1 MSGGASDPAPV
12 VPRRFLSTFVL
23 LTSCFAL
30 WGLLNNMTDNL
41 VPAFQKIFRTSQ
53 STAGYVQVSFYGAYS
68 VIAIFA
74 SLLIQKKGYRM
85 GVLVGLG
92 VYVVGALLY
101 VPACVAQSFWT
112 YIAGI
117 FIVAGGCAVLETTCN
132 PYVLALGDESTA
144 VRRLNF
150 AQMFNPVGSLAGIL
164 LAQQLILANLNPATA
179 DERAAMDPAAL
190 DRIVHTELF
199 WVCVPYVGLCA
210 ICAAIWFFFF
220 FSKRSSVDEVRAEK
234 TDFAAIFR
242 ILAHSPKWY
251 LGVVAQ
257 VFYVGVQIAAWTWMN
272 VYCQKEL
279 GVTAKDGATYYL
291 VAICTF
297 IVCRWLATYVM
308 KFVDPAR
315 LMAAFAACAVAC
327 SLGVMYLPTKVVF
340 SVCGLGFSW
349 NVVCLVLMS
358 GFMSLMFP
366 TIYGIALGGI
376 DSRAHKIGAAG
387 LIMAIVGGA
396 LLTPWMAQI
405 IGDANSAWTH
415 LVPMF
420 DATWDTN
427 LKLSQM
433 SLRASFVVPAIC
445 FAVVGAYAV
454 AFRRRG
460 LAETKGANT

>member
-1 MSGGASDPAPV
+1 MNSNAPV
-12 VPRRFLSTFVL
+12 VPRKYLSIFIMLV
-23 LTSCFAL
+23 SCFAL

-53 STAGYVQVSFYGAYS
+53 STAGYVQISFYGAYS

-74 SLLIQKKGYRM
+74 SLLIQKRGYRV

-92 VYVVGALLY
+92 VYVIGAMLY
-101 VPACVAQSFWT
+101 VPACIAQSFWT
-112 YIAGI
+112 YITGI

-132 PYVLALGDESTA
+132 PYVLALGDESTS

-150 AQMFNPVGSLAGIL
+150 AQMFNPLGSLAGIV

-179 DERAAMDPAAL
+179 DERTAMDPAVL
-190 DRIVHTELF
+190 DGIVRNELF
-199 WVCVPYVGLCA
+199 WVCVPYVGLCVV
-210 ICAAIWFFFF
+210 CALIWFFFF
-220 FSKRSSVDEVRAEK
+220 FSKRTSVDEVQSEK
-234 TDFAAIFR
+234 TDFAEIFR
-242 ILAHSPKWY
+242 ILVRSPKWY
-251 LGVVAQ
+251 LGVIAQ

-291 VAICTF
+291 IAIFTF
-297 IVCRWLATYVM
+297 IICRWVATFCM
-308 KFVDPAR
+308 KYVDPAK
-315 LMAAFAACAVAC
+315 LMALFAVCAIAC
-327 SLGVMYLPTKVVF
+327 SAGVMYIPTKVIF
-340 SVCGLGFSW
+340 TACGLPFSW
-349 NVVCLVLMS
+349 NVICLVLMS

-405 IGDANSAWTH
+405 IGNPDSVWVKLTSMFDSAW
-415 LVPMF
+415 
-420 DATWDTN
+420 DTD
-427 LKLSQM
+427 LKLTQA
-433 SLRASFVVPAIC
+433 SLRASFIVPVIC
-445 FAVVGAYAV
+445 FAVVLAYSLI
-454 AFRRRG
+454 FSKKSDPR
-460 LAETKGANT
+460 NQS

>member
-1 MSGGASDPAPV
+1 MNNNAPV
-12 VPRRFLSTFVL
+12 VPRKYLSIFIMLV
-23 LTSCFAL
+23 SCFAL

-53 STAGYVQVSFYGAYS
+53 STAGYVQISFYGAYS

-74 SLLIQKKGYRM
+74 SLLIQKKGYRV

-92 VYVVGALLY
+92 VYVIGAMLY
-101 VPACVAQSFWT
+101 VPACIAQSFWT

-132 PYVLALGDESTA
+132 PYVLALGDESTS

-150 AQMFNPVGSLAGIL
+150 AQMFNPLGSLAGIV
-164 LAQQLILANLNPATA
+164 LAQQFILANLHPATA
-179 DERAAMDPAAL
+179 DERANMDSAAL
-190 DRIVHTELF
+190 DGIVRNELF
-199 WVCVPYVGLCA
+199 WVCVPYVGLCV
-210 ICAAIWFFFF
+210 ICALIWFFFF
-220 FSKRSSVDEVRAEK
+220 FSKRSSVDEVQSEK
-234 TDFAAIFR
+234 TDFAEIFK
-242 ILAHSPKWY
+242 ILVRSPKWY
-251 LGVVAQ
+251 LGVIAQ

-291 VAICTF
+291 IAICTF
-297 IVCRWLATYVM
+297 ILCRWVATFCM
-308 KFVDPAR
+308 KYVDPAK
-315 LMAAFAACAVAC
+315 LMALFAVCAIAC
-327 SLGVMYLPTKVVF
+327 SFGVMYIPTKVIF
-340 SVCGLGFSW
+340 TVCGLPFSW
-349 NVVCLVLMS
+349 NVICLVLMS

-405 IGDANSAWTH
+405 IGSQNSLWAKLTY
-415 LVPMF
+415 MF
-420 DATWDTN
+420 DSTWDTN
-427 LKLSQM
+427 LKLSNA
-433 SLRASFVVPAIC
+433 SLRASFIVPVIC
-445 FAVVGAYAV
+445 FAVVLAYSLIFSKKSGAKKA
-454 AFRRRG
+454 
-460 LAETKGANT
+460 

>member
-1 MSGGASDPAPV
+1 MNEKAPV
-12 VPRRFLSTFVL
+12 VPRPYLPVFAMLV
-23 LTSCFAL
+23 SCFAL

-41 VPAFQKIFRTSQ
+41 VPAFQKIFMTSQ
-53 STAGYVQVSFYGAYS
+53 STAGYVQISFYGAYS

-74 SLLIQKKGYRM
+74 SLLIQRAGYRV
-85 GVLVGLG
+85 GVLAGLG
-92 VYVVGALLY
+92 VYCLGALLY
-101 VPACVAQSFWT
+101 VPACIAQSFWT
-112 YIAGI
+112 YILGI

-150 AQMFNPVGSLAGIL
+150 AQMFNPLGSLAGIL
-164 LAQQLILANLNPATA
+164 LAQQFILANLNPATA
-179 DERAAMDPAAL
+179 DERAAMVPAEL
-190 DRIVHTELF
+190 DAIVNRELF

-210 ICAAIWFFFF
+210 IAAAIWFFFF
-220 FSKRSSVDEVRAEK
+220 FSKRSTVDEVKKETADYK
-234 TDFAAIFR
+234 TIFS
-242 ILAHSPKWY
+242 ILARSPKWY

-257 VFYVGVQIAAWTWMN
+257 VFYIGVQIAAWTWMN

-291 VAICTF
+291 IAIVMF
-297 IVCRWLATYVM
+297 IACRWIATFCM
-308 KFVDPAR
+308 KYIDPAK
-315 LMAAFAACAVAC
+315 LMALFAVGAFAC
-327 SLGVMYLPTKVVF
+327 SLGTMYLPTEVLFTAGGLPF
-340 SVCGLGFSW
+340 SA
-349 NVVCLVLMS
+349 NVLCLIMMS

-376 DSRAHKIGAAG
+376 DPRAHKLGAAG

-405 IGDANSAWTH
+405 IGDAGSVWAK

-420 DATWDTN
+420 ATEWDTN
-427 LKLSQM
+427 LQLSQT

-445 FAVVGAYAV
+445 FAVVFVYSIL
-454 AFRRRG
+454 FCERRKNR
-460 LAETKGANT
+460 K

>member
-1 MSGGASDPAPV
+1 MDSRQSGL
-12 VPRRFLSTFVL
+12 VPRGYIAIFAMLV
-23 LTSCFAL
+23 SCFAL
-30 WGLLNNMTDNL
+30 WGMLNNMTDNL
-41 VPAFQKIFRTSQ
+41 VPAFQRIFMTSQ
-53 STAGYVQVSFYGAYS
+53 STAGYVQISFYGAYS

-74 SLLIQKKGYRM
+74 SLLVQRAGYRC

-92 VYVVGALLY
+92 VYVLGALLY
-101 VPACVAQSFWT
+101 VPACIAQSFWL

-179 DERAAMDPAAL
+179 DERAAMAPETLRA
-190 DRIVHTELF
+190 VVNHELF

-210 ICAAIWFFFF
+210 IAAVIWLFFF
-220 FSKRSSVDEVRAEK
+220 FSRRTDVDRAADGA
-234 TDFAAIFR
+234 TDFKAIFR
-242 ILAHSPKWY
+242 ILAHTPKWY

-279 GVTAKDGATYYL
+279 GVTPKDGATYYL
-291 VAICTF
+291 IAIVMF
-297 IVCRWLATYVM
+297 IVCRWVATFAM
-308 KFVDPAR
+308 KYVDPAR
-315 LMAAFAACAVAC
+315 LMAVFAAAAVCC
-327 SLGVMYLPTKVVF
+327 SFGVMYLPTRVVF
-340 SVCGLGFSW
+340 TAGGLDFSW
-349 NVVCLVLMS
+349 NVVCLVAMS

-376 DSRAHKIGAAG
+376 DPRAHKIGAAG

-396 LLTPWMAQI
+396 LLTPWMADI
-405 IGDANSAWTH
+405 IGSADSFWCS

-420 DATWDTN
+420 SSEWDSN
-427 LKLSQM
+427 LKLTQM

-445 FAVVGAYAV
+445 FAVVFAYAL
-454 AFRRRG
+454 AFRPGKRCP
-460 LAETKGANT
+460 